1 MKHAPLYLIA
11 LLMLLLPSACQ
22 SQPSVCPPVTGTPR
36 YLDLAQL
43 ISLTPTPGP
52 PPTSMP
58 VEIGGKQMLVDK
70 VVSGPLCNDTW
81 QGTVYVTCDVQVAKW
96 NEDEN
101 PTFLKGCNFTVEP
114 GTIVYVAAHNDAAY
128 YNGCSC
134 HTGEELNP

>member
-1 MKHAPLYLIA
+1 
-11 LLMLLLPSACQ
+11 
-22 SQPSVCPPVTGTPR
+22 
-36 YLDLAQL
+36 
-43 ISLTPTPGP
+43 
-52 PPTSMP
+52 MP

-101 PTFLKGCNFTVEP
+101 PIFLKGCNFTVEP

>member
-1 MKHAPLYLIA
+1 
-11 LLMLLLPSACQ
+11 
-22 SQPSVCPPVTGTPR
+22 
-36 YLDLAQL
+36 
-43 ISLTPTPGP
+43 
-52 PPTSMP
+52 MP
-58 VEIGGKQMLVDK
+58 VEIGGKQMLVDM

-81 QGTVYVTCDVQVAKW
+81 QGTVYVTCAVQVAKW

-114 GTIVYVAAHNDAAY
+114 GTIVYVAAHNDVAY